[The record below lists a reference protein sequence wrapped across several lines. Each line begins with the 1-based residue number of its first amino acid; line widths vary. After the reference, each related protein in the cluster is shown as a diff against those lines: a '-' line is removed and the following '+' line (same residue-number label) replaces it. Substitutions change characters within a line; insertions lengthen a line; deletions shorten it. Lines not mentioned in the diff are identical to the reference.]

1 MRKKLFPILYA
12 VGIAIFVILIWDFS
26 LDKIIVNIRKTGW
39 WFLPIIAVWGLVYLI
54 NALGWH
60 IILGEDRKKVA
71 FWRIFGISLGGF
83 AINYLTPFVNLGGEP
98 YRVYALKDFTGINK
112 SVSSVTLY
120 RMLHI
125 ISHLLFWLVVIPVTF
140 FVIPVSLKFAV
151 TLVILFLVI
160 FLMLAFV
167 FSRHKLGIYEAISKI
182 IMRLKFLKFLN
193 KKLEENKNNIV
204 EIDSQI
210 KDFYFNQKRI
220 FYTVLGMEFF
230 ARVLAAMEFFFVFR
244 SIGIDISVFQA
255 LYIHGASS
263 LFLNILF
270 FMPME
275 FGTREGSLYVT
286 LKAFIPDATVGIYI
300 ALVNRIRELFWIGIG
315 MLLIQFNN
323 RSLKKEN
330 TLFMRKSGITNE
342 SNNF

>member
-1 MRKKLFPILYA
+1 MRKKLFPILY
-12 VGIAIFVILIWDFS
+12 VLGIAIFVILIWDFG
-26 LDKIIVNIRKTGW
+26 LDKIMTNIRKTGW
-39 WFLPIIAVWGLVYLI
+39 WFLPIIALWGLIYTI
-54 NALGWH
+54 NALGWYY
-60 IILGEDRKKVA
+60 ILGEDRKKVA

-98 YRVYALKDFTGINK
+98 YRVYALKEFTGINK

-120 RMLHI
+120 RMIHI
-125 ISHLLFWLVVIPVTF
+125 ISHLIFWLAVIPVTF
-140 FVIPVSLKFAV
+140 FVIPISLKFSV
-151 TLVILFLVI
+151 LLIILFLVI

-167 FSRHKLGIYEAISKI
+167 LSRHKLGIYEALSKI
-182 IMRLKFLKFLN
+182 LMRLKFLKFLN
-193 KKLEENKNNIV
+193 KKLEKNKNNIT
-204 EIDSQI
+204 EIDAQI
-210 KDFYFNQKRI
+210 KDLYVNKKRM
-220 FYTVLGMEFF
+220 FYTVLAMEFS
-230 ARVLAAMEFFFVFR
+230 ARVLAAMEFFFIFR
-244 SIGIDISVFQA
+244 SIGIDISVWQA

-323 RSLKKEN
+323 RKLKKEN
-330 TLFMRKSGITNE
+330 ALIMPKSET
-342 SNNF
+342 S